1 MLDQDTDETLDGTE
15 AYTVDHDRS
24 VLLTVSSDVLEFETL
39 RKLEVKLDRTALPC
53 SADRIYQMEVDLRA
67 IECAVAFV
75 DHIVESKVIKR
86 TL

>member
-15 AYTVDHDRS
+15 AYAVDHDRS
-24 VLLTVSSDVLEFETL
+24 VLLTVSADVLKLETL

-67 IECAVAFV
+67 VESTVAFI
-75 DHIVESKVIKR
+75 DHIVESKVI
-86 TL
+86 